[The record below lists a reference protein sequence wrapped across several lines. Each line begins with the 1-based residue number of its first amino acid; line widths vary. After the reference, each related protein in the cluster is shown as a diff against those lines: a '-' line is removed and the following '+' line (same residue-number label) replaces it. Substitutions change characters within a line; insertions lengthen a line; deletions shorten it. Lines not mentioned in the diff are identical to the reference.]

1 MLITVDTTRPDR
13 LEPYGNDQVATPAL
27 QNLAN
32 RGIVF
37 EQAWA
42 VAPITL
48 VSHASILSGLYPFQH
63 GVRNN
68 GTQYVDEE
76 ITTLAERLKDSGYQ
90 TSAFVSA
97 AVLDKRYGLA
107 QGFDVYDDDLSDRRN
122 VSPRMVADRIAEST
136 VNATMEWL
144 DSIAE
149 DQPFFSWVHFYDPHA
164 NYSPP
169 PPFRD
174 EYRNRLYDGE
184 IAYMDAQIGRL
195 LEHPKMLAAGD
206 EAPIIMVIADHG
218 ESLGEHG
225 EKTHALLAYDSTLH
239 IPFIMHIPGM
249 TGGVR
254 IKESVGHVDVM
265 PTLLNLVDLPA
276 QASDDEM
283 AGRDLTPLLA
293 GQFSEPNRAYY
304 SETYLPYYT
313 YGWEKLRVMRK
324 GRWKLIEAPENELY
338 DLMRDPR
345 ELSNVI
351 EQHSNTS
358 YDMQRDLTEWLEKE
372 DSGTDANLS
381 LSADEL
387 AKLRSLGYLSV
398 GSGRVAERENRPN
411 PMAMIGQHVGLERA
425 RMLLADRFYQQ
436 AVTQLQ
442 NVLRK
447 DPQNLAALIDLVRA
461 HEGLGEV
468 EQAIEHAE
476 HALEL
481 DPEYTQTYLTL
492 ARLESQRND
501 MDKALELVE
510 LAINLDPIN
519 PESKILKAT
528 FLNKTN
534 DLAGMGKI
542 LSDGLKDNP
551 EHPRLNA
558 VYAHLVEA
566 RSGMYE
572 DAEKRLKSAL
582 ERDPYLDQAWRFM
595 GQLQE
600 RMLKPKE
607 AEASYRRGLQ
617 SRPDDP
623 ELHGA
628 LGHLLARSGRF
639 EAAESQLREAIRLSK
654 KPRTELHLS
663 LGGMLSQLG
672 RPEEAQKEYQKVL
685 AINPEHPGAR
695 NNAAIALYRSG
706 KTQAAKELLVEVIK
720 TFPNQAD
727 AHNNLAAIAVDQK
740 DWQAAIK
747 HSQDTIKLAP
757 NLVESW
763 NNLAIAQ
770 EETGLFSEARQNYE
784 KVLSLDADYWPGY
797 YNLGLLMLKMNDHE
811 AAKDAFNEVL
821 FRVPNHVDSHLEL
834 GFLYADVLKD
844 KGMALNHLNA
854 FLRHG
859 GDQHHRVEE
868 VRMKINGL

>member
-1 MLITVDTTRPDR
+1 MLITIDTTRADR
-13 LEPYGNDQVATPAL
+13 LQPYGNQQVATPAM

-48 VSHASILSGLYPFQH
+48 VSHASIMSGLYPFQH

-68 GTQYVDEE
+68 GTQYVEQG
-76 ITTLAERLKDSGYQ
+76 ITTLAERLKDNGYQ

-97 AVLDKRYGLA
+97 AVLDKRYGLD

-136 VNATMEWL
+136 VNSTINWL
-144 DSIAE
+144 DEINP

-184 IAYMDAQIGRL
+184 IAYMDQQIGRL

-206 EAPIIMVIADHG
+206 EAPIIVVIADHG

-239 IPFIMHIPGM
+239 IPFIMHVPG
-249 TGGVR
+249 TSGGLR

-265 PTLLNLVDLPA
+265 PTILSLTGVTA
-276 QASDDEM
+276 TASDDEM
-283 AGRDLTPLLA
+283 AGRDLTPLFV
-293 GQFSEPNRAYY
+293 GQRAEPNRSYY

-313 YGWEKLRVMRK
+313 YGWEKLRVIRQ

-338 DLMRDPR
+338 DLVKDPR
-345 ELSNVI
+345 ELSNI
-351 EQHSNTS
+351 LEQYSNTS
-358 YDMQRDLTEWLEKE
+358 YDLQRDLTEWLERE
-372 DSGTDANLS
+372 ESQSDADLS
-381 LSADEL
+381 LSSEEL

-411 PMAMIGQHVGLERA
+411 PMKMIAQHVGLERA

-442 NVLRK
+442 NVLRR

-468 EQAIEHAE
+468 DEAIVHAE

-492 ARLESQRND
+492 ARLESMRGD
-501 MDKALELVE
+501 HDKALELTD
-510 LAINLDPIN
+510 LAIQLDPIN
-519 PESKILKAT
+519 PESRILKAT
-528 FLNKTN
+528 FHNKLN
-534 DLAGMGKI
+534 DLAATGKT
-542 LSDGLKDNP
+542 LSDALLDNP
-551 EHPRLNA
+551 DHPRLNA

-566 RSGMYE
+566 RSGMYD
-572 DAEKRLKSAL
+572 DAEKRLQKAL
-582 ERDPYLDQAWRFM
+582 ERDPFLDQAWRFL

-600 RMLKPKE
+600 RMNKPRA
-607 AEASYRRGLQ
+607 AEESYRTGLK
-617 SRPDDP
+617 SRPDDA
-623 ELHGA
+623 ELHGS
-628 LGHLLARSGRF
+628 LGHLLAKTGQF
-639 EAAESQLREAIRLSK
+639 EQAEVQIREAIRLTRT
-654 KPRTELHLS
+654 PRTDFHLT
-663 LGGMLSQLG
+663 LGGMLSQQG
-672 RPEEAQKEYQKVL
+672 RLDEAQKEYQKVL
-685 AINPEHPGAR
+685 DLNPEHPGAK

-706 KTQAAKELLVEVIK
+706 QTQAAIELLNEVIES
-720 TFPNQAD
+720 FPNQAD
-727 AHNNLAAIAVDQK
+727 AHNNLAAIAVDQQ
-740 DWQAAIK
+740 DWQAAIR
-747 HSQDTIKLAP
+747 HSEKTLELSP
-757 NLVESW
+757 NLVEAW
-763 NNLAIAQ
+763 NNLAIAK
-770 EETGLFSEARQNYE
+770 EETGDFTNARAHYD
-784 KVLSLDADYWPGY
+784 KVLDLDPDYWPGY
-797 YNLGLLMLKMNDHE
+797 HNKGLLMLKMKNHE
-811 AAKDAFNEVL
+811 AARDAFNEVL
-821 FRVPNHVDSHLEL
+821 LRVPNHADSHLEL
-834 GFLYADVLKD
+834 GYLYADVFDSKEN
-844 KGMALNHLNA
+844 ALNHFNA

-859 GDQHHRVEE
+859 GQQHHRHEE
-868 VRMKINGL
+868 VKSKINQL